1 MEPPAHRF
9 NSRQSQP
16 VSFGQGRFLWCSC
29 GVGQFT
35 QIQGAMT
42 SLFQVVWTAWILAAF
57 PAQAEP
63 WRFQRELMG
72 TRFTIVCHAE
82 DSASAERQA
91 AVAFEMAEKV
101 NRVAS
106 DYRPDS
112 ELARLTALPAS
123 QSVVLSPL
131 LFDVLQ
137 HARGMAENTH
147 GAFDPTLGPLTR
159 LWRQTRQQRRLPEV
173 AVLEAARAATGW
185 RHFSLDPTSRR
196 VTLHRAA
203 MRFDLGGVAKGYAA
217 DLMLE
222 ALAAAGLRQV
232 MVAAGGDI
240 RLGDPPPGR
249 EGWRVAVQTLELTRH
264 DEVRVLANAAIS
276 TSGDLHQSVEI
287 DGVRYSHILDPATGL
302 GLTRRIAATVIA
314 DEAKLSDALA
324 TAACVL
330 GPGAGEALQKLP
342 GVREVKIRVV
352 EDLPTG
358 HRRDR

>member
-1 MEPPAHRF
+1 MKILAR
-9 NSRQSQP
+9 
-16 VSFGQGRFLWCSC
+16 
-29 GVGQFT
+29 VG
-35 QIQGAMT
+35 
-42 SLFQVVWTAWILAAF
+42 WTAWSLAAF
-57 PAQAEP
+57 PAQAES

-82 DSASAERQA
+82 DAVPAGQA
-91 AVAFEMAEKV
+91 AEAAFKVAEAV
-101 NRVAS
+101 NQAAS
-106 DYRPDS
+106 DYQADS
-112 ELARLTALPAS
+112 ELASLAALPVGSTA
-123 QSVVLSPL
+123 VLSPL
-131 LFDVLQ
+131 LFGLLE
-137 HARGMAENTH
+137 HSRALAEVTN

-173 AVLEAARAATGW
+173 AVLDAARLATGW
-185 RHFSLDPTSRR
+185 RYFSLDPTSRR
-196 VTLHRAA
+196 VTLHRAG

-222 ALAAAGLRQV
+222 SLAAAGLRQA

-240 RLGDPPPGR
+240 LLGDPPPGR
-249 EGWRVAVQTLELTRH
+249 DGWRVAVQTVDLTRH
-264 DEVRVLANAAIS
+264 DEVLVLANAAIS
-276 TSGDLHQSVEI
+276 TSGDLHQWVEI

-324 TAACVL
+324 TAACVM
-330 GPGAGEALQKLP
+330 GPCAGKSLEKLS

-358 HRRDR
+358 HRRVR

>member
-1 MEPPAHRF
+1 MKILAR
-9 NSRQSQP
+9 
-16 VSFGQGRFLWCSC
+16 
-29 GVGQFT
+29 VG
-35 QIQGAMT
+35 
-42 SLFQVVWTAWILAAF
+42 WTAWGLAAF
-57 PAQAEP
+57 PAQAES

-82 DSASAERQA
+82 DAVPAGQA
-91 AVAFEMAEKV
+91 AEAAFELAEEV

-106 DYRPDS
+106 DYQADS
-112 ELARLTALPAS
+112 ELASLGAVPAGS
-123 QSVVLSPL
+123 SVVLSPL
-131 LFDVLQ
+131 LFGLLEHSRVL
-137 HARGMAENTH
+137 AKATN

-173 AVLEAARAATGW
+173 AVLDAARAATGW
-185 RHFSLDPTSRR
+185 RHFSLDPSSRR
-196 VTLHRAA
+196 AILHRAG

-222 ALAAAGLRQV
+222 SLAAAGFRQA

-240 RLGDPPPGR
+240 RIGGPPPGR
-249 EGWRVAVQTLELTRH
+249 DGWRVAVQTVDLGRH
-264 DEVRVLANAAIS
+264 DEVFVLANAAIS

-287 DGVRYSHILDPATGL
+287 EGVRFSHILDPTTGL

-324 TAACVL
+324 TAACVM
-330 GPGAGEALQKLP
+330 GVDGDAALRKLP

-358 HRRDR
+358 HRRVR

>member
-1 MEPPAHRF
+1 M
-9 NSRQSQP
+9 
-16 VSFGQGRFLWCSC
+16 
-29 GVGQFT
+29 
-35 QIQGAMT
+35 
-42 SLFQVVWTAWILAAF
+42 AWALATF
-57 PAQAEP
+57 SAQAEP

-82 DSASAERQA
+82 DSTWAERQA
-91 AVAFEMAEKV
+91 AVAFEVAEEI

-106 DYRPDS
+106 DYRADS
-112 ELARLTALPAS
+112 ELARLSSVPAGS
-123 QSVVLSPL
+123 PVILSPL
-131 LFDVLQ
+131 LFGLLE
-137 HARGMAENTH
+137 HSRALAEATN
-147 GAFDPTLGPLTR
+147 GAFDPTLGQLTR

-173 AVLEAARAATGW
+173 AVLDAARAATGW
-185 RHFSLDPTSRR
+185 RHFSLDPSSRR
-196 VTLHRAA
+196 VTLQRAG

-222 ALAAAGLRQV
+222 SLAAAGLRQA

-249 EGWRVAVQTLELTRH
+249 DGWRVAVQTVDLTRH
-264 DEVRVLANAAIS
+264 DEVRLLANAAIS

-302 GLTRRIAATVIA
+302 GLTRRMVATVIA

-324 TAACVL
+324 TAACVM
-330 GPGAGEALQKLP
+330 GPGAGESLEKLP

-352 EDLPTG
+352 EDLPKG
-358 HRRDR
+358 HRKHR

>member
-1 MEPPAHRF
+1 MG
-9 NSRQSQP
+9 NLSR
-16 VSFGQGRFLWCSC
+16 
-29 GVGQFT
+29 
-35 QIQGAMT
+35 AMGM
-42 SLFQVVWTAWILAAF
+42 AWALATLSV
-57 PAQAEP
+57 QAEP
-63 WRFQRELMG
+63 WRFQREGMG
-72 TRFTIVCHAE
+72 TRFTIVCCSGDRA
-82 DSASAERQA
+82 AAQQA
-91 AVAFEMAEKV
+91 AEAAFDVAEEV

-106 DYRPDS
+106 DYQADS
-112 ELARLTALPAS
+112 ELASLGSVPAGS
-123 QSVVLSPL
+123 SVVLSPL
-131 LFDVLQ
+131 LFGLLE
-137 HARGMAENTH
+137 HSRALAEATN

-173 AVLEAARAATGW
+173 AVLDVAREATGW
-185 RHFSLDPTSRR
+185 RHFSLDPSSRR
-196 VTLHRAA
+196 VTLHRAG

-222 ALAAAGLRQV
+222 SLAAAGLRQA

-249 EGWRVAVQTLELTRH
+249 DGWRVAVQTVDLTRH

-276 TSGDLHQSVEI
+276 TSGDLHQWVEI

-302 GLTRRIAATVIA
+302 GLTRRMAATVIA

-324 TAACVL
+324 TAACVM
-330 GPGAGEALQKLP
+330 GPGATAALQKLP

-358 HRRDR
+358 HRKDR

>member
-1 MEPPAHRF
+1 MIWVLTTF
-9 NSRQSQP
+9 S
-16 VSFGQGRFLWCSC
+16 V
-29 GVGQFT
+29 
-35 QIQGAMT
+35 
-42 SLFQVVWTAWILAAF
+42 
-57 PAQAEP
+57 QAEP

-82 DSASAERQA
+82 DSAWAKRQA
-91 AVAFEMAEKV
+91 EAAFKVAEEV
-101 NRVAS
+101 DRVAS
-106 DYRPDS
+106 DYLADS
-112 ELARLTALPAS
+112 ELASLTSLPVF
-123 QSVVLSPL
+123 QPVVLSPL
-131 LFDVLQ
+131 LFDLLT
-137 HARGMAENTH
+137 HARALAEKTH

-173 AVLEAARAATGW
+173 AVLEAARLATGW

-196 VTLHRAA
+196 VTLHREA
-203 MRFDLGGVAKGYAA
+203 MSFDLGGVAKGYSA

-222 ALAAAGLRQV
+222 SLAAAGLRQA

-249 EGWRVAVQTLELTRH
+249 EGWRVAVQTQDLTRH

-287 DGVRYSHILDPATGL
+287 EGVRYSHILDPATGL
-302 GLTRRIAATVIA
+302 GLTRRMAATVIA

-324 TAACVL
+324 TAACVM
-330 GPGAGEALQKLP
+330 GPGAAEALQKLP

-352 EDLPTG
+352 EDLPKG
-358 HRRDR
+358 HRKDR